1 MLTVVV
7 LALNAAMHARSPGP
21 ARQLAGQSY
30 LDQALPLVN
39 QSNQQGQYIDAVRSQ
54 AVQLG
59 GAEIS
64 RRLKLD
70 ASGAHQVAQSARR
83 IDAPG
88 TVRTAADLLVA
99 VLSIRDMAAQT
110 LQSAMAKA
118 MSGEPADQPIQT
130 MADVGLDLQAAD
142 RTYQLFVQAL
152 PPLGV
157 PLPASRW
164 VSDPAQWTT
173 GLLTGFITTLRSN
186 ASLAPVHDVAV
197 LLVTT
202 DPLPVNMEGTSEVLP
217 ASKLL
222 NMQIVVGDDGNQ
234 PEKNLTVTATITP
247 AQNGGSQMVR
257 DFVNLTPGQ
266 RRTVQLG
273 GLLPVV
279 GQTTSL
285 VVRIDTVPNESN
297 TADNTKTITFIM
309 H

>member
-30 LDQALPLVN
+30 LDQVLPLVN
-39 QSNQQGQYIDAVRSQ
+39 ESNQQGQDITDIRSQ

-59 GAEIS
+59 GEEIN
-64 RRLKLD
+64 RRLKAM

-83 IDAPG
+83 VTAPG
-88 TVRTAADLLVA
+88 NVRTAADLLLA
-99 VLSIRDMAAQT
+99 VLSIRDMAAQS
-110 LQSAMAKA
+110 LESAMAQV
-118 MSGEPADQPIQT
+118 MSGQGGDPPVQK

-142 RTYQLFVQAL
+142 RTYELFVQAL
-152 PPLGV
+152 PSVGV
-157 PLPASRW
+157 PVPPSQW
-164 VSDPAQWTT
+164 VSDPSQWTA
-173 GLLTGFITTLRSN
+173 GVLNGFVTTLRSS

-202 DPLPVNMEGTSEVLP
+202 DPLPVNTEGTTQVLP
-217 ASKLL
+217 ESKVL

-234 PEKNLTVTATITP
+234 PEKNLTVTATISP
-247 AQNGGSQMVR
+247 SQNSASQMVR

-273 GLLPVV
+273 GLRPVV
-279 GQTTSL
+279 GQPTSL
-285 VVRIDTVPNESN
+285 VVRIDSVPDETN